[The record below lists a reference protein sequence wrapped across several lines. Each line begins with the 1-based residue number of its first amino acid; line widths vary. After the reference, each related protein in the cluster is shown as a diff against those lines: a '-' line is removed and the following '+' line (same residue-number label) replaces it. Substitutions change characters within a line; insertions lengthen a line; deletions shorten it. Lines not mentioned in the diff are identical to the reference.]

1 MLATGTFAQST
12 FAAIGVGLPAI
23 APAIRDEFGLSL
35 AQVGA
40 VLSSHWLGTLLTLL
54 PWGFLTDRVG
64 ERIVLATGLGTC
76 GLFLVVAGQAETF
89 WQLYVLLFLAG
100 AAGASVNSATGRAVM
115 GWFDASQRGLALGI
129 RQAAV
134 PVGGL
139 VGALVLPHFTVHHAY
154 MFLGALCLLGAA
166 AGAVFLREP
175 AALPLEVVDVEWTVR
190 DHRLWRLCTVSGL
203 YVVAQ
208 MSVLGFVVLYL
219 HDERGMGKGQAA
231 AVLGAVQVVAVVMR
245 IGAGRWSDTL
255 RTRTVPLARIGIAMC
270 VALAL
275 ATVLLTAPLVLLVP
289 AFVVAGSLT
298 MAWNGVAFAAVAELA
313 GRARSGA
320 ALGVQQTVLSLGGVA
335 TPLAFA
341 AVVSATSWSLAYGLA
356 ALFPLAGWL
365 VLRSFRE
372 TVMAEPHPSR

>member
-1 MLATGTFAQST
+1 MLAAGTLAQTS

-23 APAIRDEFGLSL
+23 APAIRDTFGLSL

-40 VLSSHWLGTLLTLL
+40 VLSSHWLGTLVTLL
-54 PWGFLTDRVG
+54 PWGFLTDRIG
-64 ERIVLATGLGTC
+64 ERTVLATGLGAC
-76 GLFLVVAGQAETF
+76 GLLLVVAGQAETF

-134 PVGGL
+134 PAGGL
-139 VGALVLPHFTVHHAY
+139 VGAFVLPQFTVHHAY
-154 MFLGALCLLGAA
+154 ALLGGLCLLGAL
-166 AGAVFLREP
+166 AGAIFLREP
-175 AALPLEVVDVEWTVR
+175 VAHSLEAVDVKWTLR
-190 DHRLWRLCTVSGL
+190 DHRLWRLCLVSGL

-208 MSVLGFVVLYL
+208 MAILSFVALYL
-219 HDERGMGKGQAA
+219 HDERGLSKSQAA
-231 AVLGAVQVVAVVMR
+231 AVLGVVQVVAMVMR
-245 IGAGRWSDTL
+245 VGAGQWSDTL
-255 RTRTVPLARIGIAMC
+255 RTRTVPLARIGIAMS
-270 VALAL
+270 VALAVV
-275 ATVLLTAPLVLLVP
+275 TGLLNGPLLVLVP

-320 ALGVQQTVLSLGGVA
+320 ALGVQQSVLSLMGVG

-341 AVVSATSWSLAYGLA
+341 AVVSAGSWSLAYGLA
-356 ALFPLAGWL
+356 AVFPVAGWL
-365 VLRSFRE
+365 VLRTLPEAKLSSGR
-372 TVMAEPHPSR
+372 